1 MMVNPYP
8 HYVRKLVVRTFTELG
23 VTIPSLSCLEET
35 ILDDESDHNAR
46 SYRIGGWMAM
56 WLVGVGILQF
66 YDAEGRM
73 LRTIN
78 LLEEPQE
85 IKSAA

>member
-1 MMVNPYP
+1 MIINPHP
-8 HYVRKLVVRTFTELG
+8 HYVRKLVTRTFTELG
-23 VTIPSLSCLEET
+23 VTVHSSSDLEET
-35 ILDDESDHNAR
+35 ILSDEIGRNAR
-46 SYRIGGWMAM
+46 SYQIGGYKAM
-56 WLVGVGILQF
+56 WLVEVGSLQF

-78 LLEEPQE
+78 LLEDPQE

>member
-1 MMVNPYP
+1 MIITFHP
-8 HYVRKLVVRTFTELG
+8 HYVRKLVTRTFTELG
-23 VTIPSLSCLEET
+23 VTVRSSSDLEES
-35 ILDDESDHNAR
+35 IVGDETDGSAR
-46 SYRIGGWMAM
+46 SYQIGGYLAM
-56 WLVGVGILQF
+56 WLVEVGSLQF
-66 YDAEGRM
+66 YDVEGHT